1 MIKDKSGI
9 KGHIRLKLF
18 DENGNLKQEHEH
30 QNFIKV
36 Y

>member
-18 DENGNLKQEHEH
+18 DENGSLKQEHEH
-30 QNFIKV
+30 QNTI
-36 Y
+36 